1 MTQDKISS
9 DGRND
14 WSVDIVEFSVVL
26 VVNPND
32 PSILNPDFLRYN
44 GIVDDSI
51 QVQGDTITTPAF
63 SQVTFEGGLTVK
75 AVPDRVIF
83 EQAGEALTLEDIV
96 CPNMAKQYVE
106 KVPHVPYRA
115 VGINPKGIRSL
126 HDKSPERV
134 LWALSDKGSWTSF
147 KDVMPEI
154 QLKAIYRYNNRA
166 MILDIIEA
174 KKRGKD
180 GSESTG
186 LLFQAN
192 IHRDVP
198 QANQQARIES
208 LASILVLWKNDLEDF
223 RALVEKF
230 NLQRFSS

>member
-1 MTQDKISS
+1 MPQNEAPNNGG
-9 DGRND
+9 DGR
-14 WSVDIVEFSVVL
+14 SVKIIEFSVVL

-44 GIVDDSI
+44 GIVDESR
-51 QVQGDTITTPAF
+51 QVQGDIIVTPAF

-83 EQAGEALTLEDIV
+83 EQTGEALTLEDIV
-96 CPNMAKQYVE
+96 CPKMAKQYVE

-126 HDKSPERV
+126 HDKSPEKV

-147 KDVMPEI
+147 KDMMPEI
-154 QLKAIYRYNNRA
+154 QLKAIYRYNDRA
-166 MILDIIEA
+166 IILDIIEA

-180 GSESTG
+180 GSESPK

-192 IHRDVP
+192 VHCDVP
-198 QANQQARIES
+198 QTNQQARIES
-208 LASILVLWKNDLEDF
+208 LASTLALWKNDLEDV

-230 NLQRFSS
+230 NPQRFSS